1 MDTRSNS
8 NDEQTGL
15 QGAHYEAL
23 LRSEVEFWQEV
34 IANCP
39 STQSDESRERMRQ
52 ALALAEMRLARLTG
66 ESAAVVSPLQR
77 IQ

>member
-8 NDEQTGL
+8 NEEQTAL
-15 QGAHYEAL
+15 QGAQYEAL

-39 STQSDESRERMRQ
+39 STQPVESQERMRQ
-52 ALALAEMRLARLTG
+52 ALALAEMRLARVSEET
-66 ESAAVVSPLQR
+66 AVVVSQIQR
-77 IQ
+77 VQ